1 MTELVTTRTLFEAL
15 SDRLKLKWVA
25 GESGGR
31 SPLKGDFSESHR
43 QPPVGHLNCI
53 HPNRIQVIGPAESV
67 YLRELT
73 DASYQET
80 VGRLFSAQPAAI
92 MLAHGVEAE
101 EDLIRRAETH
111 GTPLLSSPLDDDQL
125 VSGLRHYFTEALA
138 ERLTAHGVFLE
149 VMGMGVLLTGDAAVG
164 KSELALELIIRG
176 HRLIADDA
184 PEFARIAPDVLLGTC
199 PQLLREFLEVRG
211 LGILNI
217 KAMFGDSVV
226 KQQKYLRLV
235 IHLQRMSDRE
245 LARMDRLEGS
255 HSRTEMLGV
264 SIPKIT
270 VPVASGR
277 NLAIL
282 VETAVRHHIL
292 SLKGYDAR
300 QVFVDRQLQMI
311 DEAELKG

>member
-25 GESGGR
+25 GDAGGR
-31 SPLKGDFSESHR
+31 SPLKGDLAETVG

-53 HPNRIQVIGPAESV
+53 HPNRVQVIGRADSA
-67 YLRELT
+67 YLKQLNDAAYRETL
-73 DASYQET
+73 
-80 VGRLFSAQPAAI
+80 GRLFSARPAAI
-92 MLAHGVEAE
+92 LFADGVEAE
-101 EDLIRRAETH
+101 EAFIRKAEEQH
-111 GTPLLSSPLDDDQL
+111 TPLLSSPLDDEQL
-125 VSGLRHYFTEALA
+125 VSDLQHYFTHALA
-138 ERLTAHGVFLE
+138 QRLNVHGVFLE
-149 VMGMGVLLTGDAAVG
+149 VMGMGVLLTGEAAVG
-164 KSELALELIIRG
+164 KSELALELITRG

-199 PQLLREFLEVRG
+199 PHLLREFLEVRG

-217 KAMFGDSVV
+217 RAMFGDSVI
-226 KQQKYLRLV
+226 KQQKYLRLI
-235 IHLQRMSDRE
+235 IHLQRMSDKE

-255 HSRTEMLGV
+255 HSRVELLGV
-264 SIPKIT
+264 SVPKIT

-282 VETAVRHHIL
+282 VEAAVRHHIL

-300 QVFVDRQLQMI
+300 QVFVDRQLQGI
-311 DEAELKG
+311 DEAELRG

>member
-31 SPLKGDFSESHR
+31 SPLKGGLAETDG

-53 HPNRIQVIGPAESV
+53 HPNRIQVIGQADSV
-67 YLRELT
+67 YLEQLSDAAYRETL
-73 DASYQET
+73 A
-80 VGRLFSAQPAAI
+80 RLFSARPAAI
-92 MLAHGVEAE
+92 LFADGLEAE
-101 EDLIRRAETH
+101 EDFIRKAEEQH
-111 GTPLLSSPLDDDQL
+111 TPLLSSPLDDEQL
-125 VSGLRHYFTEALA
+125 VSDLQHYFTHALA
-138 ERLTAHGVFLE
+138 QRLSVHGVFLE
-149 VMGMGVLLTGDAAVG
+149 VMGMGVLLTGEAAVG
-164 KSELALELIIRG
+164 KSELALELITRG

-199 PQLLREFLEVRG
+199 PHLLREFLEVRG

-217 KAMFGDSVV
+217 RAMFGDSVI
-226 KQQKYLRLV
+226 KRQKYLRLI
-235 IHLQRMSDRE
+235 IHLQRMSDKE

-255 HSRTEMLGV
+255 HSQVEMLGV
-264 SIPKIT
+264 SVPKIT

-292 SLKGYDAR
+292 SLQGYDAR
-300 QVFVDRQLQMI
+300 QVFADRQLKTM
-311 DEAELKG
+311 DEAELRG

>member
-25 GESGGR
+25 GESGGQ
-31 SPLKGDFSESHR
+31 SPLRRDLAETHR

-53 HPNRIQVIGPAESV
+53 HPNRIQVIGHAELL
-67 YLRELT
+67 YLTELT

-80 VGRLFSAQPAAI
+80 IDKLFAARPAAI
-92 MLAHGVEAE
+92 LFSDGVEVEGDFIRKAE
-101 EDLIRRAETH
+101 EHR
-111 GTPLLSSPLDDDQL
+111 TPLLSSPLDDNQL
-125 VSGLRHYFTEALA
+125 VSDLHYYFTHALA
-138 ERLTAHGVFLE
+138 ERLTVHGVFLE
-149 VMGMGVLLTGDAAVG
+149 VMGMGVLLTGDASVG
-164 KSELALELIIRG
+164 KSELALELITRG

-184 PEFARIAPDVLLGTC
+184 PEFAHIAPDILLGTC
-199 PQLLREFLEVRG
+199 PPLLREFLEVRG

-217 KAMFGDSVV
+217 RAMFGDSVI
-226 KQQKYLRLV
+226 KQKKYLRLI
-235 IHLQRMSDRE
+235 IHLQKMSDTE
-245 LARMDRLEGS
+245 LARMNRLEGS
-255 HSRTEMLGV
+255 HTQARLLGV

-282 VETAVRHHIL
+282 VESAVRLHIL

-300 QVFVDRQLQMI
+300 QIFVDRQLRMI
-311 DEAELKG
+311 AKAERQG